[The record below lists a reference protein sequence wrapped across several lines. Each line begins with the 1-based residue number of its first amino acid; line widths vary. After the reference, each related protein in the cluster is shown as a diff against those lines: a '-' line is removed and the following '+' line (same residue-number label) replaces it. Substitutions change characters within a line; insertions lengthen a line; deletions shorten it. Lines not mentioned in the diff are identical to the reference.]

1 MMTSSHH
8 NVEILGSS
16 TKITIATPRPW
27 IQISILG
34 TMLLFIAVFVP
45 FITSK
50 PGLSPVRIIIV
61 GFMMLWEAWGIFH
74 FCKLLLGK
82 EIIEVGKDFILVSSR
97 VIGFTRAKKY
107 STKLIRESQGFA

>member
-1 MMTSSHH
+1 
-8 NVEILGSS
+8 
-16 TKITIATPRPW
+16 
-27 IQISILG
+27 
-34 TMLLFIAVFVP
+34 MLLFIAVFVP
-45 FITSK
+45 FIASK

-97 VIGFTRAKKY
+97 VIGFARAKKY
-107 STKLIRESQGFA
+107 STKLIRDIRALPNPYSQEYRTWPRAEIWWDKGDGTIAF